1 MYVVTVQLCVKEDKV
16 DAFLKFTLENAA
28 GARKEPGCVRFD
40 VLRNEKEPQRFFF
53 YEVYKSTDAHKAH
66 QQSAHYL
73 EWRENVPDLL
83 AEPRASARY
92 LNVSPADGEW
102 K

>member
-1 MYVVTVQLCVKEDKV
+1 MYVITVQLRVKEDKV
-16 DAFLKFTLENAA
+16 NEFLKFTLENATA
-28 GARKEPGCVRFD
+28 ARKEPGCVRFD
-40 VLRNEKEPQRFFF
+40 VLRHETEPQRFIF
-53 YEVYKSTDAHKAH
+53 YEVYRNTDAHKTH

-73 EWRENVPDLL
+73 RWRENVPDLL

-92 LNVSPADGEW
+92 LNVSPADPEW